1 MSPRKRRRRG
11 YYVRNI
17 ADLAKDD
24 HAIFFVGE
32 INLRYLGDALD
43 LRKFSRRVILTGY
56 RYNHYIRGHPEMR
69 LYGDFIESVLAKP
82 DVVARGQYQ
91 DKERLIF
98 SRWINTFYLSL
109 VVEIAD
115 EKRQHEVISFYPSN
129 ERPVRLSRK
138 LGLVIWQK

>member
-11 YYVRNI
+11 HYVQNV

-32 INLRYLGDALD
+32 INLHHLRGVLD

-69 LYGDFIESVLAKP
+69 SYGDLIESVLAKP
-82 DVVARGQYQ
+82 DMVSRGRSQGK
-91 DKERLIF
+91 DRLIF

-109 VVEIAD
+109 VIEIAE

-129 ERPVRLSRK
+129 ERPIRLSHK
-138 LGLVIWQK
+138 LGLVIWEK